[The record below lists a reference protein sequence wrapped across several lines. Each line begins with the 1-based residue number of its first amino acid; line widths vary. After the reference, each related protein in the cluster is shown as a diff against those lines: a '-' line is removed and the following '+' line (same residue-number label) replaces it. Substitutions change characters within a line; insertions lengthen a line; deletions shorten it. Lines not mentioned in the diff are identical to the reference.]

1 MIRRLT
7 HIGSPLIIHT
17 CPPPG
22 RNHRGFTLLELLV
35 VIVVIGVM
43 ISMAML
49 SFGVL
54 GRDRQAE
61 EEARRFWVVLQQARE
76 EAELQVEDL
85 GIYIGQDAYEFLRF
99 DSRKNRWELIEYD
112 ELFAPRELPEGL
124 RFRLRLESREIVLKP
139 GLPERV
145 PPKDEDQDEDDADL
159 PPSLRDPE
167 QNDAESQKF
176 PPHVMVLSSGE
187 VMPFELE
194 IERDNQPALWRVT
207 ALANNDL
214 RVENRD
220 ERKEW
225 GPLLQTKPPPQ
236 DDRQQPT
243 RVSSARP

>member
-1 MIRRLT
+1 M
-7 HIGSPLIIHT
+7 
-17 CPPPG
+17 
-22 RNHRGFTLLELLV
+22 
-35 VIVVIGVM
+35 VIVVVGVM

-76 EAELQVEDL
+76 EAELQVEDF
-85 GIYIGQDAYEFLRF
+85 GIYIGQDAYEFLRL
-99 DSRKNRWELIEYD
+99 DSRMNRWELIEYD
-112 ELFAPRELPEGL
+112 ELFAQRELPEGL

-139 GLPERV
+139 GLPERI
-145 PPKDEDQDEDDADL
+145 PPKDKIDDEDDEDIPAA
-159 PPSLRDPE
+159 LRERKQD
-167 QNDAESQKF
+167 DDESQKF
-176 PPHVMVLSSGE
+176 PPHIMVLSSGE

-220 ERKEW
+220 ERNQW
-225 GPLLQTKPPPQ
+225 GPLLQTKPPP
-236 DDRQQPT
+236 DNERDRPT

>member
-7 HIGSPLIIHT
+7 HNGSPLIIHT

-22 RNHRGFTLLELLV
+22 RKHSGFTLLELLV
-35 VIVVIGVM
+35 VLVVIGVM
-43 ISMAML
+43 VSMAVL

-54 GRDRQAE
+54 GRDSQAE

-112 ELFAPRELPEGL
+112 ELFAQRELPAGL

-139 GLPERV
+139 GLPERAV
-145 PPKDEDQDEDDADL
+145 VEEKKDGDEDEDEKDERSGLKDLDDD
-159 PPSLRDPE
+159 
-167 QNDAESQKF
+167 QKF

-194 IERDNQPALWRVT
+194 IEREGQPALWRVT
-207 ALANNDL
+207 GLANNDL

-220 ERKEW
+220 ERNEW
-225 GPLLQTKPPPQ
+225 GPLLQTKPPPEN
-236 DDRQQPT
+236 DRQRPT